1 LSYSASSQKIKKLS
15 NNLNK
20 TKSNNKKIN
29 YKRRRSNNNKFKKLK
44 MILPYKKSSRKIKKN
59 LKKKYLLI

>member
-29 YKRRRSNNNKFKKLK
+29 YKRRRSNSNKFKKLK
-44 MILPYKKSSRKIKKN
+44 MILPLKKSRRKIKKN